1 MSALGYSVNWLE
13 RLYVRQRL
21 EEIADTTGCSWLISM
36 DLDSIVRE
44 IDLPLDVILDG
55 LAEKYGLKHGV
66 GGVFA
71 KEVFI
76 QGAFTSPWHHVNAS
90 VFMTQSSVHG
100 MKLVNAQKE
109 PGRDHPD
116 ARVEWPAE
124 QGTIT
129 ELLFPGKYITKIANH
144 PREVEASLGVVTSG
158 ISSTWKDCP
167 FELFMLETRVLDS
180 NIITADHYCTLARVC
195 LDHCKLKG

>member
-13 RLYVRQRL
+13 PLYVRQRL

-100 MKLVNAQKE
+100 NEIGESVDRSL
-109 PGRDHPD
+109 D
-116 ARVEWPAE
+116 A
-124 QGTIT
+124 TILT
-129 ELLFPGKYITKIANH
+129 RASSGQRSRELSRSCYFLTNISRRSQTT
-144 PREVEASLGVVTSG
+144 RER
-158 ISSTWKDCP
+158 WKHR
-167 FELFMLETRVLDS
+167 LE
-180 NIITADHYCTLARVC
+180 
-195 LDHCKLKG
+195 